1 MTDGPLRPV
10 PRAGGCGGGE
20 EGQAATGTQ
29 TLIWARAVS
38 AGTCGPPGGKLS
50 RVLVVRSRWRL
61 RSMSTRRR
69 ARLARALSRFA
80 VIAEA
85 GRLAVAV
92 PARVVV
98 MTARRAAVK
107 EISRGWTGW
116 PGALALAGGHGDRRG
131 GAGCRAGQLGGGHPG
146 GVFLRDQGGE
156 ADRSIGPVDGPA
168 PLIADLASFKAVSD
182 PIHRQ

>member
-1 MTDGPLRPV
+1 MGV
-10 PRAGGCGGGE
+10 
-20 EGQAATGTQ
+20 Q

-38 AGTCGPPGGKLS
+38 AGTRGPPGGKLS
-50 RVLVVRSRWRL
+50 RALVVRSRWRL

-85 GRLAVAV
+85 GRSAVDV

-98 MTARRAAVK
+98 MTVRRAAVK
-107 EISRGWTGW
+107 RDL
-116 PGALALAGGHGDRRG
+116 PGVDGLAAALALAGGDGDRRG

-146 GVFLRDQGGE
+146 GVFLRDQGGG
-156 ADRSIGPVDGPA
+156 S
-168 PLIADLASFKAVSD
+168 
-182 PIHRQ
+182 

>member
-1 MTDGPLRPV
+1 MTAVGGRGRSPAVAL
-10 PRAGGCGGGE
+10 GCGWFHGPAGAAGGE
-20 EGQAATGTQ
+20 EGQAAMGTQ

-38 AGTCGPPGGKLS
+38 GVGAARRGKLS
-50 RVLVVRSRWRL
+50 RALVVRSRW

-98 MTARRAAVK
+98 MTARRAAVN
-107 EISRGWTGW
+107 EISRGWTGR
-116 PGALALAGGHGDRRG
+116 PAVAAEVAGAAPAAAPLVRVAPWSDGGAAGGPG
-131 GAGCRAGQLGGGHPG
+131 GQGLRLRRAGMRGRER
-146 GVFLRDQGGE
+146 V
-156 ADRSIGPVDGPA
+156 
-168 PLIADLASFKAVSD
+168 
-182 PIHRQ
+182 

>member
-1 MTDGPLRPV
+1 M
-10 PRAGGCGGGE
+10 
-20 EGQAATGTQ
+20 GTQ

-38 AGTCGPPGGKLS
+38 GVRAARRGKLS
-50 RVLVVRSRWRL
+50 RALVVRSRW

-98 MTARRAAVK
+98 MTARRAAVN
-107 EISRGWTGW
+107 EISRG
-116 PGALALAGGHGDRRG
+116 
-131 GAGCRAGQLGGGHPG
+131 
-146 GVFLRDQGGE
+146 
-156 ADRSIGPVDGPA
+156 
-168 PLIADLASFKAVSD
+168 
-182 PIHRQ
+182 

>member
-1 MTDGPLRPV
+1 MLGK
-10 PRAGGCGGGE
+10 
-20 EGQAATGTQ
+20 GQAATGTQ

-38 AGTCGPPGGKLS
+38 AGTRGPPCGKLS
-50 RVLVVRSRWRL
+50 RALVVRSRWRL

-98 MTARRAAVK
+98 MTVRRAAVN
-107 EISRGWTGW
+107 EISRGWTG
-116 PGALALAGGHGDRRG
+116 
-131 GAGCRAGQLGGGHPG
+131 
-146 GVFLRDQGGE
+146 
-156 ADRSIGPVDGPA
+156 
-168 PLIADLASFKAVSD
+168 
-182 PIHRQ
+182 